1 MILRREVLRTART
14 MVWYGPPGVT
24 IGFVLTRATV
34 VVTLLGRRA
43 LLAGLDLEFEEDR
56 RSSG

>member
-1 MILRREVLRTART
+1 MILCREVVLTART
-14 MVWYGPPGVT
+14 MVWYGPPGAT
-24 IGFVLTRATV
+24 IGYVLARATV

-56 RSSG
+56 RPSG